1 MQPFRC
7 GWIIRQVSLPINL
20 WDLIFVGLYKENDMQ
35 PVLFILSLLLGG
47 GAVFLLIRLKRFECP
62 P

>member
-1 MQPFRC
+1 
-7 GWIIRQVSLPINL
+7 
-20 WDLIFVGLYKENDMQ
+20 MQ

>member
-1 MQPFRC
+1 MQ
-7 GWIIRQVSLPINL
+7 L
-20 WDLIFVGLYKENDMQ
+20 GLF
-35 PVLFILSLLLGG
+35 LLALLLGG